1 MCSTARCVGGEW
13 QKVGPLP
20 EAWLR
25 RLHTYLERVDWDDPT
40 LWTYSLA
47 EEAFVYLDGRP
58 KERSKGNN
66 STNCSL
72 LADRCSKLISH
83 VNVSLQV
90 AGEGR
95 GCWRW
100 WRSGLGERS
109 NEDSQF

>member
-1 MCSTARCVGGEW
+1 MEGEW

-58 KERSKGNN
+58 KERPEGTGNAF
-66 STNCSL
+66 TTSL
-72 LADRCSKLISH
+72 LAALESK
-83 VNVSLQV
+83 V
-90 AGEGR
+90 
-95 GCWRW
+95 
-100 WRSGLGERS
+100 
-109 NEDSQF
+109 